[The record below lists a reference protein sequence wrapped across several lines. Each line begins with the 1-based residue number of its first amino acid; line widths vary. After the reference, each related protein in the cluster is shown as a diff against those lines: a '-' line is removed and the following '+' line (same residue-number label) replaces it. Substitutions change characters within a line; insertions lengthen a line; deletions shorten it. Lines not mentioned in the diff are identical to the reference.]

1 MKGKYTKNPLKEYNN
16 RKAESEE
23 RTKPEE
29 VEEHMAT
36 AKAQSFFFSTLL
48 SVRGKKRPK
57 ESQRKGQQKPVVL
70 FFLLSFFF

>member
-1 MKGKYTKNPLKEYNN
+1 MYMKGKYTKNPLKEYNN

-36 AKAQSFFFSTLL
+36 AKAQSFFF
-48 SVRGKKRPK
+48 
-57 ESQRKGQQKPVVL
+57 
-70 FFLLSFFF
+70 

>member
-36 AKAQSFFFSTLL
+36 AKAQSFFLVPYYLFVARSDQK
-48 SVRGKKRPK
+48 S
-57 ESQRKGQQKPVVL
+57 RKGKANRNR
-70 FFLLSFFF
+70 

>member
-1 MKGKYTKNPLKEYNN
+1 MYMKGKYTKNPLKEYNN

-36 AKAQSFFFSTLL
+36 TKAQSFFF
-48 SVRGKKRPK
+48 
-57 ESQRKGQQKPVVL
+57 
-70 FFLLSFFF
+70 

>member
-1 MKGKYTKNPLKEYNN
+1 MNSTCIHLRAGGSNIYMYMKGKYTKNPLKEYNN

-36 AKAQSFFFSTLL
+36 AKAQSFFF
-48 SVRGKKRPK
+48 
-57 ESQRKGQQKPVVL
+57 
-70 FFLLSFFF
+70 